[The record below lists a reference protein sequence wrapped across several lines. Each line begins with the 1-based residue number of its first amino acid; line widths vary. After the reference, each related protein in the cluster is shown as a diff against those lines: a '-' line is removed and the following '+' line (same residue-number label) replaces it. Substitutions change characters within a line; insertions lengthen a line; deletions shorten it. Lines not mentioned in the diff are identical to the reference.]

1 LYGLRKKIVTLFQD
15 FSLVF
20 AGRHIVYKTAW
31 KMLRTSRF
39 SSHVVGYF
47 QYAGVFRRPDL
58 RGNIVGMTLNITLI
72 QGRL

>member
-1 LYGLRKKIVTLFQD
+1 MYGLRKKIVTLFQY
-15 FSLVF
+15 FSFNL

-39 SSHVVGYF
+39 PSQVVGYF

-58 RGNIVGMTLNITLI
+58 RGNIVGMTVDITLMK
-72 QGRL
+72 GRL